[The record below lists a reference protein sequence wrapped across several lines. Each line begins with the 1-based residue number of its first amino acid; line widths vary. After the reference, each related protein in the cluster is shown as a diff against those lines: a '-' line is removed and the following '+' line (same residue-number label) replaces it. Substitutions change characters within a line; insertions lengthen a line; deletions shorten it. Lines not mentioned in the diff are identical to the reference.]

1 MDLFDAIN
9 KRHMCRDLDPNK
21 DVSDEMVEKIV
32 EAGKAAPSS
41 GGLRDQRFMIVRDA
55 ETKKALRAAGLDQET
70 LTDAP
75 VVIAVYSE
83 TDLVEAKYGD
93 RGRDLYVAQNSAAS
107 MENMLLA
114 VTALELG
121 ACWVGAFE
129 EEAAKKIL
137 GLSDNQ
143 RLMALMPLG
152 YCK

>member
-1 MDLFDAIN
+1 MDLFEAIN

-21 DVSDEMVEKIV
+21 EVPDEMVERIV

-41 GGLRDQRFMIVRDA
+41 GGLRDQRFIVIRDPKI
-55 ETKKALRAAGLDQET
+55 KKYLRTVGRDQET

-83 TDLVEAKYGD
+83 TDLVEAKYGN

-114 VTALELG
+114 VTALGLG

-129 EEAAKKIL
+129 EEPAKKIL
-137 GLSDNQ
+137 DLAENF
-143 RLMALMPLG
+143 RLMALLPLG